1 MNNKYRNT
9 LESILQDYFN
19 CKKPFLNNPYYDYEE
34 LTPVTMTK
42 RGYEKY
48 GDLVRLLY
56 DIQELTNIDV
66 NDIID
71 ELDSIASEI

>member
-1 MNNKYRNT
+1 MNEYKNT

-19 CKKPFLNNPYYDYEE
+19 CKKPFLNNPYYDDKE
-34 LTPVTMTK
+34 LCPVTMTK

-48 GDLVRLLY
+48 GDLVSLLY
-56 DIQELTNIDV
+56 RIQNLTGIDV

>member
-1 MNNKYRNT
+1 MNNRYRIT

-34 LTPVTMTK
+34 RCSITMTK

-56 DIQELTNIDV
+56 DIQELTGIDV